1 MGLRTRY
8 QQLLQKCKRV
18 LAYAKKAQIVN
29 HRLYTNNLKL
39 RQYYNRIL
47 KRTADDTKRLIE
59 NRIKEKYPLILDHQ
73 KRVLHIAN
81 ALLQDMEMT
90 RDEFSSSFYI
100 DLLFEKYLP
109 IDFTSTDEIAIDEF
123 HFPILLQDISAFQTD
138 YLHLHPFRHL
148 GISGKRVYN
157 KRKKLFYY
165 FLSIRDISPEIE
177 LSYYEKTDLI
187 IETLTAVNMQLL
199 QAQKTIEAHKSLLIS
214 LVCSLV
220 EEHNKETA
228 QHLQNL
234 RIITTHMTEEIH
246 RLNLIK
252 QAPYDKFQYLKD
264 IAYTSVLH
272 DIGKVH
278 VKKDIIEKNTELIA
292 EEFKEMQSHTI
303 AGAAYI
309 KKVIILF
316 NRDPGYSKYID
327 FLMIPYQICLY
338 HHEHWDGTGYP
349 KGLKG
354 PQIPLP
360 ARIVAIADAY
370 DAMRSMR
377 SYNIPCTHQ
386 EAVAEIR
393 RCSGTHFDPNL
404 VRVFLNIERKL
415 EAIPYT

>member
-1 MGLRTRY
+1 MGLQTRY
-8 QQLLQKCKRV
+8 KSLLQKYKRV
-18 LAYAKKAQIVN
+18 LTYAKKAQIVN

-39 RQYYNRIL
+39 KQYYNRIL
-47 KRTADDTKRLIE
+47 KRTADDTKRLLE

-109 IDFTSTDEIAIDEF
+109 IDFTHTNEIAIDEF
-123 HFPILLQDISAFQTD
+123 HFPIMLQNVGTIPTN

-157 KRKKLFYY
+157 KQKKLFYY

-187 IETLTAVNMQLL
+187 IETLTTVNMQLL

-234 RIITTHMTEEIH
+234 RIITTHMIEEIH

-278 VKKDIIEKNTELIA
+278 VKKEIIEKNTELIT

-316 NRDPGYSKYID
+316 NRDPGYSQYID

-354 PQIPLP
+354 TQIPLP